1 MKKYFLIALLG
12 IASVSASAQSRYE
25 STATTDKSESRYS
38 GQADVYIQ
46 DGWGVGGMFRK
57 EINKYLGWNLVG
69 ASFMSGFGVN
79 ETPDKVGVV
88 NVRTMGLRAHTD
100 LCKNLG
106 VYADVTPGYTYM
118 YSSVHVSNYYYG
130 NGLYYSGD
138 LGSKAH
144 CFGLDVSAGF
154 QLGKHLE
161 LGYNLAFYANGDGN
175 SSTHWGRISIL
186 F

>member
-1 MKKYFLIALLG
+1 MKKYFLIALFG

-46 DGWGVGGMFRK
+46 DGWGVGCMFRK

-106 VYADVTPGYTYM
+106 IYADVTPGYTYM
-118 YSSVHVSNYYYG
+118 YASVYVDTY
-130 NGLYYSGD
+130 YYSGYFD
-138 LGSKAH
+138 SKAH